1 MTKVIY
7 YTTTIGEN
15 PTEKFLDSLQKSDKT
30 KIFRILQYIKIYGLI
45 AVLPHTKKLTGTP
58 LWEIRIL
65 GKTNMRVIY
74 VTLQENSILLVHGFL
89 KKKQK
94 TSIREIEVA
103 ISRMQDWI
111 ERSKQG
117 LDN

>member
-7 YTTTIGEN
+7 YTTAKGEN
-15 PTEKFLDSLQKSDKT
+15 PVEKFLDSLQKQDIA
-30 KIFRILQYIKIYGLI
+30 KIFRILQYIEIYGLI
-45 AVLPHTKKLTGTP
+45 TALPHAKKLTGTS

-65 GKTNMRVIY
+65 GKTNIRVIY

-94 TSIREIEVA
+94 TPIKEIELA
-103 ISRMQDWI
+103 KSRTQDWFK
-111 ERSKQG
+111 RST
-117 LDN
+117 